1 MNGLNHQQ
9 TSQQS
14 ALGSPQQ
21 LGEGSPLASTTVL
34 AARTEVVLLRLVSK
48 KVYKKL
54 EKENKVRYTK
64 GVPYLSEM
72 VYKRVR
78 GGTLG

>member
-1 MNGLNHQQ
+1 M
-9 TSQQS
+9 
-14 ALGSPQQ
+14 
-21 LGEGSPLASTTVL
+21 TVL

-78 GGTLG
+78 GWTSG

>member
-1 MNGLNHQQ
+1 M
-9 TSQQS
+9 
-14 ALGSPQQ
+14 
-21 LGEGSPLASTTVL
+21 TVL

-48 KVYKKL
+48 KVYKNL

-78 GGTLG
+78 GWAAGQSLPVQNFVQ